1 MTSGSVKNY
10 IDGDFIY
17 DLETYPN
24 CFTMAIVRADGKHM
38 RVYEISDRKNE
49 LEQMLNCF
57 RVIRQR
63 NFRMVGFNS
72 LQFDYPIVHEILL
85 GASKAKQQG
94 VEYQTTAAKLYRLA
108 MKQIESF
115 KGDGFGHTVKADEV
129 ILPQLDLFKVHHF
142 DNKARATSLKM
153 IEFNMRADTIE
164 DLPFPVG
171 TKLTS
176 DQIDTLIKY
185 NKHDVLM
192 TLAFYQKSIPAIL
205 FREQLSEKYGRNFIN
220 HNDGKIGK
228 DYFAMKL
235 EQEGIKL
242 RKTDQYGKSV
252 LIQSKRDSVGLGECL
267 FNYYDFSRPEF
278 IAVKQWFSKQ
288 RITETKGVFSDI
300 EEHDLGAIAQYAE
313 LTTKKRKFKQKP
325 SEEELQEFKQEHPL
339 GWIETEE
346 LKATEYLFDANGQHV
361 MEYPLDSDGMP
372 DFTKKQKKV
381 RTPKLSYWGCW
392 KIAETLNCVV
402 NGFRFDF
409 GVGGIHGSLL
419 DTVVKETSKYAVIDA
434 DVASMYPNIGIS
446 NRVYPEH
453 LTARFCDIYEDVYNQ
468 RKSYPKSAP
477 ENGMLKLALNSVYG
491 DSNNKFSVFYDPKYT
506 MTITVNGQL
515 SLCLLAD
522 KLMQIDG
529 LKLIQANTDGITVAC
544 LRDKLDD
551 YYKVCKQWEQQ
562 VKLDLEYVQYSKML
576 IANVNNYIAV
586 DVNGKVKRKGLYQY
600 EGLGWHMNQ
609 SALVVPKAAEAAM
622 LSSCS
627 VAEFVT
633 KHAADPDNK
642 HDFMLRTKVPRSS
655 RLVMVMQDGT
665 EQQQQNIC
673 RYYACSTGGKLV
685 KIMPPLEGDT
695 DERRL
700 SIDSQWNVQTCNNI
714 NGFTGNID
722 LDYYIAEA
730 EKLLIGVAAK

>member
-1 MTSGSVKNY
+1 MTTDISY

-38 RVYEISDRKNE
+38 HVYEISDRKNE

-63 NFRMVGFNS
+63 KFRMVGFNS

-85 GASKAKQQG
+85 GAAKAKQQG
-94 VEYQTTAAKLYRLA
+94 VQYQTTAAKLYKLA

-129 ILPQLDLFKVHHF
+129 ILPQLDLFKIHHF

-185 NKHDVLM
+185 NKHDVMM

-205 FREQLSEKYGRNFIN
+205 FREQLSNKYSRNFIN

-242 RKTDQYGKSV
+242 RKTDQHGKST
-252 LIQSKRDSVGLGECL
+252 LIQSKRDSVDLGECL
-267 FNYYDFSRPEF
+267 FDYYDFSRPEF
-278 IAVKQWFSKQ
+278 VAVKQWFSTQ

-300 EEHDLGAIAQYAE
+300 EEHDLGEVAQYAE

-325 SEEELQEFKQEHPL
+325 TDSELQEFKQEHPL
-339 GWIETEE
+339 GWIETEQ

-361 MEYPLDSDGMP
+361 MEYPLDADGSP
-372 DFTKKQKKV
+372 DFTKKQKKA

-392 KIAETLNCVV
+392 KIAETLNVVV

-419 DTVVKETSKYAVIDA
+419 DTKVKETSKYAVVDA

-544 LRDKLDD
+544 LRDKLDE
-551 YYKVCKQWEQQ
+551 YYAVCKQWEQQ

-600 EGLGWHMNQ
+600 QDLGWHMNQ

-622 LSSCS
+622 LDGCS
-627 VAEFVT
+627 VAEFIT
-633 KHAADPDNK
+633 KHASNPDNK
-642 HDFMLRTKVPRSS
+642 YDFMLRTKVPRSS
-655 RLVMVMQDGT
+655 RLVMVMRDGT
-665 EQQQQNIC
+665 EVQQQNIC
-673 RYYACSTGGKLV
+673 RYYACVTGGKLV
-685 KIMPPLEGDT
+685 KIMPPLEGDME
-695 DERRL
+695 ERRL
-700 SIDSQWNVQTCNNI
+700 SIDSQWNVRTCNNI
-714 NGFTGNID
+714 SDFTGDID
-722 LDYYIAEA
+722 LAYYIAEA
-730 EKLLIGVAAK
+730 EKLLIGVDA